1 MAKGGTSMKMNIAV
15 SINQAFI
22 RYLYV
27 MLVSL
32 FENNRRQNLCVWLM
46 SADLTDAQVYIF
58 EELAQSYGAGIAV
71 YPHWEGIVPEG
82 SSFYGADY
90 D

>member
-1 MAKGGTSMKMNIAV
+1 MKMNIAV

-46 SADLTDAQVYIF
+46 SADLTDAQVY
-58 EELAQSYGAGIAV
+58 L
-71 YPHWEGIVPEG
+71 
-82 SSFYGADY
+82 
-90 D
+90 